1 MHMSDTSGMRKTR
14 EKATAV
20 AEGAGAQMAAAT
32 QGAADLMRNAL
43 QATQDYNA
51 KVLEFAVANANATF
65 EYLSK
70 LSGTKAPSDFI
81 ELTTRHMREQSDVLS
96 RQARELSEMA
106 QKFLPKANDV
116 KVG

>member
-1 MHMSDTSGMRKTR
+1 MTDTGGVRKTR
-14 EKATAV
+14 ERAPAA

-32 QGAADLMRNAL
+32 QGATDLIRNAL

-51 KVLEFAVANANATF
+51 KVLEFAVANANANF
-65 EYLSK
+65 EYLST
-70 LSGTKAPSDFI
+70 LSRTTAPSDFI

-96 RQARELSEMA
+96 RQAKELSQMA